1 MVEYY
6 DMTTNPNEHW
16 TSQPEKRTLVT
27 LLFRVSLCTCSPE
40 YLSFFTILAV
50 YLSNVLGWSLVLVHY
65 LTPDQILYLTICV
78 YNFERVWNNAV
89 WEKEG
94 AGGWCA
100 LEGFLYPIS
109 ENRDPYDV
117 WREIRCS
124 LLLTFI
130 KYQKRKKTKRVSTE
144 NVSYII

>member
-1 MVEYY
+1 
-6 DMTTNPNEHW
+6 MTWQQIPMNIELANQKKGPSSHCY
-16 TSQPEKRTLVT
+16 SV
-27 LLFRVSLCTCSPE
+27 FLCVRAHLNTWVFSP
-40 YLSFFTILAV
+40 ILAV

-89 WEKEG
+89 WEEG

-130 KYQKRKKTKRVSTE
+130 KDQKRKKTKRVSTE